1 MAETKTLNTRIILRN
16 GTTTEWDASEVVMSV
31 GEVGIDTVKN
41 EIRIGDGIHKWN
53 DLKIAGADQ
62 QAIQELIN
70 NAEDKVTVLDIEA
83 IDKSDAEA
91 LDTIAKPSQ
100 GDMAIIKRIF
110 AVGTNDEGKT
120 VDRISYTAYSYDG
133 TRWEAMDGNYRADN
147 VYFDDDI
154 TYTVA
159 IGTLPKPA
167 GSAKF
172 SAKGKNVEQVLS
184 ALMAQEANPSKS
196 EPAVSFSAQG
206 GFGTYE
212 IGTKKNL
219 TYTAALSAGS
229 YTYGPATG
237 ITAQSW
243 SVSCT
248 GVDDKLT
255 TASGTFE
262 SVVAEA
268 SAKVV
273 TATATHGEGAV
284 PVTNLGNAYPAG
296 KIAAGSKS
304 KASNQFIG
312 VRYMF
317 WGPMTTDDALD
328 SATVRGL
335 ANKKAVANGA
345 LTTFGAG
352 AGAKKV
358 VVAVPAGKKITKVIM
373 PSALNAD
380 VTALF
385 VKQSTQVDVE
395 GAEGYIAAK
404 YDVYVYQPAS
414 IDAGETYTV
423 TIG

>member
-1 MAETKTLNTRIILRN
+1 MADKTLNIRIQLRN
-16 GTTTEWDASEVVMSV
+16 ATAAEWVEKDPVLLK
-31 GEVGIDTVKN
+31 GEMGIESDTAKTK
-41 EIRIGDGIHKWN
+41 IGDGTSKWSE
-53 DLKIAGADQ
+53 LKYSGVDEETIKG
-62 QAIQELIN
+62 IIN
-70 NAEDKVTVLDIEA
+70 NNRDKVTALTLEEG
-83 IDKSDAEA
+83 KTDAEMLA
-91 LDTIAKPSQ
+91 TISNPVQ
-100 GDMAIIKRIF
+100 GDMAVVENAF
-110 AVGTNDEGKT
+110 VAGK
-120 VDRISYTAYSYDG
+120 VSRTAYVYNG
-133 TRWEAMDGNYRADN
+133 TGWAAFDGNYSADN
-147 VYFDDDI
+147 VYFDEDI
-154 TYTVA
+154 TYTVGF
-159 IGTLPKPA
+159 GTLAKPA
-167 GSAKF
+167 SSATF
-172 SAKGKNVEQVLS
+172 AATGKNVTEVFKT
-184 ALMAQEANPSKS
+184 LMATEQNPSKT

-212 IGTKKNL
+212 IGTTKNL

-248 GVDDKLT
+248 GVSTPLT
-255 TASGTFE
+255 TATGTFE
-262 SVVAEA
+262 NVVAEA
-268 SAKVV
+268 SAKKI
-273 TATATHGEGAV
+273 TATATYGEGTV

-304 KASNQFIG
+304 KDTNTLLG

-317 WGPMTTDDALD
+317 WGPMTSDDALT
-328 SATVRGL
+328 STNIRAL
-335 ANKKAVANGA
+335 ANKKASGTGA
-345 LTTFGAG
+345 LDTFGAG

-358 VVAVPAGKKITKVIM
+358 VVAVPAGRKITKVIM

-385 VKQSTQVDVE
+385 VKQGTQVDVE
-395 GAEGYIAAK
+395 GANGYTAAK